1 MLIPNTIE
9 GFNNKWQ
16 TQQSDFIL
24 KYTSKEQSF
33 ILNLLPE
40 TALKLSIEDTF
51 KILYQRIDSN
61 ALTVALNPENTIP
74 SPIAGQTGTHWIK
87 TVNMVGVNVRTIGSF
102 WHLVKY
108 ALTIPAAQSA
118 IHLLPIWEVGV
129 VASLYG
135 ISSWQINPEFF
146 DEALF
151 HQFPNLDTVEKQLK
165 VVVNLLH
172 ALGKTVGMDVIPHTD
187 RYAQISLANPHYFE
201 WLQRRDLTITNHRA
215 NLHEAVQEAILA
227 FLQKEGTATDLHY
240 PIDRHIFFEEWAEE
254 NRLLVLFGKKSDY
267 GGRLKRRNALVQ
279 YLYERGY
286 EPVPATM
293 APPYRG
299 LAVSNDE
306 AAKTIDKDGRVWR
319 DYVITE
325 PQEMS
330 RVFGPLTRFKL
341 YERKDDNLNW
351 EIDFETPRKD
361 VWAYVC
367 TQYAKVQAA
376 YNFDFMRGDMSHVQM
391 QPDGVPAQPNAYYDI
406 LKAVKNHIQNRVPSF
421 AYFAETFLAPSG
433 HMAYGDE
440 IDHLEFSDADSTLGD
455 LQSVPIDTPLF
466 SMRLRQYWDILEC
479 RQVAPNFTIMTGDK
493 DDPRFDAFYLE
504 GNEVRLFMAF
514 FLTNMPSYMALGF
527 ETREAHPTP
536 APNEHYTKLYVFQI
550 DEGEKAT
557 KGAYQWGKN
566 AALFHHLTRIKC
578 YAEEILPLI
587 ANQPVRWLLPPDAL
601 GDRKVIAWT
610 QAAEPQYIFV
620 VNLDTKNEAAAV
632 KIPAFSLPNSLI
644 LDFSTLTSLTENERV
659 TIDFNGVNYPLGKL
673 GKGEG
678 RAYRIIKKTNK
689 DEA

>member
-1 MLIPNTIE
+1 MFIPNTTE
-9 GFNNKWQ
+9 DFNNEWQ
-16 TQQSDFIL
+16 RKQSDFIQ
-24 KYTSKEQSF
+24 KYTTNEQSF

-40 TALKLSIEDTF
+40 TAIKLSVTDTF

-61 ALTVALNPENTIP
+61 ALTIAINPENTIP
-74 SPIAGQTGTHWIK
+74 SPIVGQTNTHWMK
-87 TVNMVGVNVRTIGSF
+87 TVNMVGINVRTIGSF
-102 WHLVKY
+102 WNIVKY

-146 DEALF
+146 DESLF
-151 HQFPNLDTVEKQLK
+151 QQFPNLNTVEKQLK

-172 ALGKTVGMDVIPHTD
+172 TLGKTVGMDVIPHTD
-187 RYAQISLANPHYFE
+187 RYAQVSLANPQYFE
-201 WLQRRDLTITNHRA
+201 WLQRQDLTIVNYRA
-215 NLHEAVQEAILA
+215 NLHEAVQDTILT
-227 FLQKEGTATDLHY
+227 FLQKEGTATNLHY
-240 PIDRHIFFEEWAEE
+240 PIDRYTFFEEWPEE
-254 NRLLVLFGKKSDY
+254 NRLLVLFGEKSDY
-267 GGRLKRRNALVQ
+267 EGRLKRRNALIQ

-299 LAVSNDE
+299 LDVNGDE
-306 AAKTIDKDGRVWR
+306 TAKTIDKDGRIWR
-319 DYVITE
+319 DYVITK

-341 YERKDDNLNW
+341 YERKEDNINW
-351 EIDFETPRKD
+351 AIDFDKPKKD
-361 VWAYVC
+361 VWDYVC
-367 TQYAKVQAA
+367 AQYSSVQAA

-391 QPDGVPAQPNAYYDI
+391 QPEGVPAQPSPYYDI

-455 LQSVPIDTPLF
+455 LQSVSIDTPLF
-466 SMRLRQYWDILEC
+466 SKRLRQYWDVLES
-479 RQVAPNFTIMTGDK
+479 RAVAPNFTILTGDK
-493 DDPRFDAFYLE
+493 DDPRFDEFYLE
-504 GNEVRLFMAF
+504 GNEARFFMAL

-527 ETREAHPTP
+527 ETRDRHPIP
-536 APNEHYTKLYVFQI
+536 APNEHYTKLYVFQME
-550 DEGEKAT
+550 EGQKAT

-566 AALFHHLTRIKC
+566 AVLFHHLSRIKS
-578 YAEEILPLI
+578 YADAILPLI
-587 ANQPVRWLLPPDAL
+587 ANQPVRWLLPPDAM
-601 GDRKVIAWT
+601 GDRKVITWT
-610 QAAEPQYIFV
+610 QKTEPKYVFV
-620 VNLDTKNEAAAV
+620 VNLNTKKKAMNI
-632 KIPAFSLPNSLI
+632 KIPAFGQSNSLTF
-644 LDFSTLTSLTENERV
+644 DFSTVTSLIEKEKIQV
-659 TIDFNGVNYPLGKL
+659 DFNGINYHLGEL

-678 RAYRIIKKTNK
+678 RAYRII
-689 DEA
+689 